1 MTMMP
6 QSVNQLATG
15 KESKAN
21 VSNNDGTSKH
31 ISQVRHSRFTAKTGH
46 SSVLS
51 NVATHKDDVKN
62 GLQSQFLN

>member
-6 QSVNQLATG
+6 QGANPLATG
-15 KESKAN
+15 KDSKRNA
-21 VSNNDGTSKH
+21 SNNDGTSKH

-51 NVATHKDDVKN
+51 NLATHKIDVKN
-62 GLQSQFLN
+62 GL